1 MEIFFVW
8 IIIGVVIYLLNQ
20 SNEPTR
26 EEQIQANKELIN
38 KLRLQIQV
46 KDEIPPKD
54 KNLPNEKYIAVKVK
68 GLFGHPEENKTKV
81 FLTIHDNTD
90 ISDDEFGA
98 PVLSAH
104 TIICRA

>member
-46 KDEIPPKD
+46 KDEIPPK
-54 KNLPNEKYIAVKVK
+54 
-68 GLFGHPEENKTKV
+68 
-81 FLTIHDNTD
+81 
-90 ISDDEFGA
+90 
-98 PVLSAH
+98 
-104 TIICRA
+104 R